1 MWSVETATDAATFSR
16 IVWAEE
22 DGQDVQ
28 GRPTRKEK
36 GRAKE
41 GTVEAVEPQLEAWA
55 LLEKVCVDGDGQEY
69 VAAARSARASVRVET
84 ELYDQGAVP
93 PHFPV
98 PDATAATQSGN
109 DDLEERSRTTHASHP
124 SATPVPRKGQTPTRR
139 EAHTQYSLVTRGQGE
154 QNPRQVTTRT
164 RPTTRIPR
172 QQGLTRFHDNGSL
185 MLQVDLT
192 EVLTS

>member
-93 PHFPV
+93 PHFPGCPV
-98 PDATAATQSGN
+98 PQPQSGN
-109 DDLEERSRTTHASHP
+109 YDSEERSHTTHASHP
-124 SATPVPRKGQTPTRR
+124 SAMPVPRKGQTPTRR
-139 EAHTQYSLVTRGQGE
+139 EARTQYSLVTRGQGE

-172 QQGLTRFHDNGSL
+172 QQGLTRFHASCCRW
-185 MLQVDLT
+185 
-192 EVLTS
+192 TSRRC